1 MADVRGCLIL
11 SRDGLVLGAHPAESE
26 RTTTRA
32 WIRFAAIGDPERGF
46 AQFGT
51 ETWCYVRRGPVCR
64 LRRRRARGA
73 ARPGDRPHGAGA
85 ARGRGEPVAARGA
98 ARDRGRDRGP
108 SIQTAVVPAPRA
120 RSAGSL
126 GDRRPGAHRRAG
138 PTVRFD
144 QLPLLPTPGSGAAV
158 MPANDGPQ
166 TAEPQPDAF
175 ARFLEPTADPPPP
188 ASELEPEAR
197 NGVEPAEPEHD
208 VRQGWEHEP
217 TDAPKETPM
226 SEPMERAGRRP
237 RRIRPASRPSPAMR
251 ARTRRR
257 TSTGSRWRGS
267 SASCFRGAR
276 TLPMVR
282 RPRDRRA

>member
-1 MADVRGCLIL
+1 MEDFNALAVSLGHGMADVRGCLIL

-51 ETWCYVRRGPVCR
+51 ETWCYVRPGPYAGFAVS
-64 LRRRRARGA
+64 GPGV
-73 ARPGDRPHGAGA
+73 RPGLVIDHMEQVLLA
-85 ARGRGEPVAARGA
+85 AEESRSRHEGLRGTEAATVAPQSKPRSYLHPEHA
-98 ARDRGRDRGP
+98 APDPLVID
-108 SIQTAVVPAPRA
+108 APALIVA
-120 RSAGSL
+120 RSDGQ
-126 GDRRPGAHRRAG
+126 G
-138 PTVRFD
+138 FD

-226 SEPMERAGRRP
+226 SAPGAAMERAGRGLGGSA
-237 RRIRPASRPSPAMR
+237 RPAGR
-251 ARTRRR
+251 ARR
-257 TSTGSRWRGS
+257 
-267 SASCFRGAR
+267 
-276 TLPMVR
+276 
-282 RPRDRRA
+282 